1 LTLGILNSVTLLAVT
16 SVFAQ
21 EQKFNSKLTGQGE
34 VPPKITDATGTAFFS
49 LRCSIFVGYVPNF
62 ENDV

>member
-1 LTLGILNSVTLLAVT
+1 MVYAIFALLTLSVFSTAVLSAFNGPT

-34 VPPKITDATGTAFFS
+34 VPPKTAEATGTAFF
-49 LRCSIFVGYVPNF
+49 L
-62 ENDV
+62 